1 MSEFMGLIYGNY
13 EAKVRISVRNLLSHL
28 CGVIESVFTLGRLT
42 NTPDHVWNRTY
53 DLWMQA

>member
-13 EAKVRISVRNLLSHL
+13 EAKVRISVINLLSHL
-28 CGVIESVFTLGRLT
+28 CGVIESLSTLDKLKYM
-42 NTPDHVWNRTY
+42 PDHGGNRTH